1 MTINIKRSPNYIEG
15 VNRIFTKG
23 GGRCINTRLPSGGG
37 GGGEEF
43 LPNSIPGLVLWLD
56 AEDLGTLTISRP
68 NTVTAW
74 ADKSEGGFNA
84 TTDHGTPAFSTS
96 GGKNGVVF
104 SNCRMYTNCI
114 PATGAGGR
122 TILIV
127 TSEASYSP
135 VVAPDAHILH
145 YGTSIGYAS
154 FPQASWRNTGY
165 GILNYRGYQN
175 VYGNSYVGGSSADT
189 FESTESGTH
198 SEAKVISCRYN
209 GTVDAWRANNNSI
222 GQITISLNTAVIFN
236 YYIDWYPEG
245 ISLGSRISRLDPS
258 RGPGPQEMCNSVK
271 IHEVL
276 SYDNAISDTD
286 WTSVTNYLMA
296 KWGVV

>member
-15 VNRIFTKG
+15 SNRIVTKG
-23 GGRCINTRLPSGGG
+23 GGRGINARLPSTGV

-43 LPNSIPGLVLWLD
+43 LPNSIPGLTLWLD
-56 AEDLGTLTISRP
+56 ANDLGTLSISGP
-68 NTVTAW
+68 TTVTAW
-74 ADKSEGGFNA
+74 ADKSEAGFNA
-84 TTDHGTPAFSTS
+84 TTDSGTPTFSSS

-135 VVAPDAHILH
+135 VVTPDAYILH
-145 YGTSIGYAS
+145 YGTSVGNAALTI
-154 FPQASWRNTGY
+154 NTGY

-175 VYGNSYVGGSSADT
+175 VYGNHYVGGSTAET

-209 GTVDAWRANNNSI
+209 GTVDAWKANNNSI
-222 GQITISLNTAVIFN
+222 GNKTVSLNTAVVYN
-236 YYIDWYPEG
+236 YYINWQPEG
-245 ISLGSRISRLDPS
+245 ISLGSRICRVDPS
-258 RGPGPQEMCNSVK
+258 RGPGPSDMCNSVK
-271 IHEVL
+271 LHEVL
-276 SYDNAISDTD
+276 VYDNAISDSD
-286 WTSVTNYLMA
+286 WTSAVNYLMS